1 MEIYRIEDLNF
12 KYPLAESSSLKN
24 INLEI
29 NQGEFLTICGK
40 SGSGKTTL
48 LRQLKPS
55 LSPHGEKEGRIYFK
69 NKDIEDLSQKEEA
82 GKIGYILQNPDNQI
96 VTDKVWHELAFGLEN
111 FGLDNKTIRLRV
123 GEMASYFGIHKW
135 FNKRTMD
142 LSGGQ
147 KQLLN
152 LASVMAMQ
160 PEVLILDEPT
170 SQLDPIAASDFIN
183 TLKQINQDLGV
194 TIIMTEHRLEEIIPI
209 CDRLLVVDKG
219 EIISLDR
226 PREVVKKLD
235 KEEHPMFKSMPVASQ
250 IYSEIGFFT
259 SYPLTVKEGR
269 LVVEKILNGEEVAS
283 FNFEED
289 FGQNEILVELD
300 EIWFRYDKSGEDVLS
315 NLSLKIR
322 KGQILSILGG
332 NGTGKSTLLS
342 IIGSLD
348 RPYRGKVLINGENIY
363 KSKNREKYKGKIGF
377 LPQDPQV
384 LFLKENVK
392 EDLLSVFPRKERG
405 NKEKKVEE
413 VLNTVDLINLENMHP
428 YDLSGGEQQRL
439 ALAKILLLEPEL
451 ILLDEPTKGMDNF
464 FKEKFGKILVDLKN
478 MGKTIVLVSHD
489 IEFSSRYS
497 DRAAML
503 FNGEIITE
511 NTTREFFAGNSYY
524 TSSANKMIR
533 NIVPEAILK
542 EDVVKLCKAKIESE

>member
-194 TIIMTEHRLEEIIPI
+194 TIIVTEHRLEEIIPI